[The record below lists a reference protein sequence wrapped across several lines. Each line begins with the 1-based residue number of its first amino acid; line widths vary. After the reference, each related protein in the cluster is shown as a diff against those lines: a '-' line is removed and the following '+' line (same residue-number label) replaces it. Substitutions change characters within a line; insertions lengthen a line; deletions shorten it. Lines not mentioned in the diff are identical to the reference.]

1 MNDLLNKQRLL
12 EQEMHTNGIHSYR
25 RRTNVSV
32 QSSQESTTPYG
43 IILLKKSVD
52 EVSKA
57 IEEFVTDA
65 YSGQVRKQVNAAVL
79 LNKLDPEISAYIAL
93 KKCVDGVSKQ
103 TTLTK
108 LGMAIAN
115 ALEDQFK
122 LDFYREQDKFM
133 FSKIYKNVTKKTTNR
148 YYRRYNLLR
157 ELNRLELSMA
167 QPWTR
172 QEKLSLG
179 VKLVDIVL
187 QTTGLIRVEK
197 VNVKRNKSMMYV
209 RATESTLNWIT
220 MVNERTENL
229 STHFMP
235 CVIKPKDWTNPVN
248 GGYYTPELFTVPMI
262 KTNNLNYFEDMKY
275 FGMPEEYSAIN
286 TLQGTKFGINEDVL
300 KVMEICW
307 ESGQSWGSL
316 PSKDDAPLP
325 PFPFNPDTEV
335 KDLGEADQKRFKDWK
350 KAAMRVYQ
358 FNARSLSKRIHS
370 KRTMQLAQKF
380 KQEEGF
386 YFVYQNDFRFRK
398 YVCSSYL
405 NPQGSDPTKA
415 LLHFY
420 DGKPLGERGAFWLG
434 IQGANTWGNDK
445 VSLLDRYSWA
455 VSNTD
460 WIVACANDPLENV
473 DWVEADKPWQFL
485 AFCFEWKGYTE
496 QGHKFVSRLPVALD
510 GCNNGIQHL
519 SALARDLRGGKAT
532 NLLPSDLPNDIYQEV
547 ADVCVEVLKERDDEM
562 AKKWLEFGVT
572 RKTTKRP
579 VMVVPYGGTQFSC
592 RGYIEEHIVDRLE
605 GGGEDLFE
613 GRYFEASTYL
623 SSILWEAISA
633 VVVSAREVM
642 GWIQEVCHLMA
653 AEGVPVSW
661 ETPTGAYVT
670 QFYEQCSI
678 KRLSTHIDGQLIRPQ
693 LRQPKENTVD
703 KRRAVNGGS
712 PNLIHSLDAAAMTK
726 TINLCRQQGL
736 TDFCM
741 IHDSYAVHAGQMD
754 DGRNC
759 TDILFQSLRD
769 AFVEMYENNNP
780 LEDFRSNALEV
791 VDEVPE
797 PPKQGDLDI
806 RGVLKSEYFFS

>member
-25 RRTNVSV
+25 RRTSVSV

-57 IEEFVTDA
+57 IEEFVNDA

-122 LDFYREQDKFM
+122 LDFYREQDQFM

-179 VKLVDIVL
+179 VKLVDLVL

-209 RATESTLNWIT
+209 RATESTLEWIT

-235 CVIKPKDWTNPVN
+235 CVLQPKDWTNPVN

-473 DWVEADKPWQFL
+473 GWVEADKPWQFL

-496 QGHKFVSRLPVALD
+496 QGQKFVSRLPVALD

-519 SALARDLRGGKAT
+519 SALARDLRGGRAT

-613 GRYFEASTYL
+613 GRHFEASNYL
-623 SSILWEAISA
+623 SSILWDAISA

-741 IHDSYAVHAGQMD
+741 IHDSYAVHAGHMD

-759 TDILFQSLRD
+759 TDILFQSLRE